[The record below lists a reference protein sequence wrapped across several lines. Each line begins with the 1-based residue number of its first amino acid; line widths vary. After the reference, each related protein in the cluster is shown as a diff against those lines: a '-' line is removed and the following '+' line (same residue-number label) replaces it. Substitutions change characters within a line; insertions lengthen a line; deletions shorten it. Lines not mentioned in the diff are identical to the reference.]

1 MILTDTGFWL
11 ALLNK
16 KDKYHEHANA
26 ALSDL
31 DEALVVT
38 WPVITETTHL
48 LLSRLNGHAQI
59 RFIESLSKG
68 YIEVFE
74 LDRSLL
80 PRIKS
85 LMKKYED
92 LPMDLAGASLLIA
105 AEQLGD
111 GRILST
117 DQRDFNTYRWKNHR
131 PFQNLLF
138 ND

>member
-1 MILTDTGFWL
+1 
-11 ALLNK
+11 
-16 KDKYHEHANA
+16 
-26 ALSDL
+26 
-31 DEALVVT
+31 
-38 WPVITETTHL
+38 L

-74 LDRSLL
+74 LDRSHL
-80 PRIKS
+80 PRIKL

-92 LPMDLAGASLLIA
+92 LPMDLSDASLLIA
-105 AEQLGD
+105 AKQLGD

>member
-1 MILTDTGFWL
+1 MVRRAGVGRRV
-11 ALLNK
+11 LLK
-16 KDKYHEHANA
+16 G
-26 ALSDL
+26 SDPFYSL
-31 DEALVVT
+31 LFVVT

-74 LDRSLL
+74 LDRSHL
-80 PRIKS
+80 PRIKL

-92 LPMDLAGASLLIA
+92 LPMDLSDASLLIA
-105 AEQLGD
+105 AKQLGD